1 MIPKLGYNFKNPA
14 LLKQALT
21 HSSYVY
27 ENRTRNIKMES
38 NERLELLGDAVL
50 ELCVSDLLFMK
61 YPCMK
66 EGELSK
72 LRAKLV
78 CEQALAGLA
87 RDIDLGEYLF
97 LGSGE
102 RESGGRDK
110 CSILADALEAVTG
123 AIYIDGGFEAVKE
136 LIARYVWLNID
147 ELKSVMDYKTTLQ
160 EYLQK
165 KGCAVIKYMVIEERG
180 VPHNKTFVSAVYHDD
195 KLLGQGSGKSKKE
208 SEQNAAK
215 AALEKIKP

>member
-27 ENRTRNIKMES
+27 ENKTRNIKIES

-50 ELCVSDLLFMK
+50 ELCVSDLLFTE
-61 YPCMK
+61 YPTMK

-87 RDIDLGEYLF
+87 KDIDLGKYLL

-102 RESGGRDK
+102 RESGGREK
-110 CSILADALEAVTG
+110 CSILADAIEAVAG
-123 AIYIDGGFEAVKE
+123 AVYIDGGFETVKE
-136 LIARYVWLNID
+136 LVAKYVWQNID
-147 ELKSVMDYKTTLQ
+147 ILKTVIDYKTTLQ
-160 EYLQK
+160 EHIQK
-165 KGCAVIKYMVIEERG
+165 KGCAVIKYVVIDETG
-180 VPHNKTFVSAVYHDD
+180 VPHNKRFVSAVYHDD
-195 KLLGQGSGKSKKE
+195 KFLGQGNGRSKKE

-215 AALEKIKP
+215 QALEKITS